1 MSGAILD
8 NGIPLND
15 DLPWPMEMT
24 VLPEGVH
31 ENGVVLSSF
40 ELLNTS
46 FRSALL
52 LSQKWGRDSLGRVVV
67 PVMAEIDGVH
77 KLHHGRWV
85 LIPIGTHTLRYDEV
99 KKQVV
104 QSFRPW
110 AFLFCPTETG
120 VHVTQALFSLEAT
133 AEMLWGV
140 RLTIH
145 TCCIEDCTQI
155 TNM

>member
-85 LIPIGTHTLRYDEV
+85 LIPIGTHTLRYDERE
-99 KKQVV
+99 KQVV
-104 QSFRPW
+104 HLETKAS
-110 AFLFCPTETG
+110 AF
-120 VHVTQALFSLEAT
+120 VRAL
-133 AEMLWGV
+133 
-140 RLTIH
+140 
-145 TCCIEDCTQI
+145 
-155 TNM
+155 